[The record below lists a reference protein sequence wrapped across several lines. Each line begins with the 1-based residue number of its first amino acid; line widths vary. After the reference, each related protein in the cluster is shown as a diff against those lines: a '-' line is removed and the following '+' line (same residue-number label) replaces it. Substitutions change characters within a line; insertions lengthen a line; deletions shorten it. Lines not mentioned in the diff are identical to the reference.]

1 LARKRDPLMQRPG
14 YTLIE
19 LALVLAV
26 LVIVAALTF
35 PLIEPMLSENNVT
48 AAQDVVRAR
57 WAETRGRA
65 LEEGR
70 AYRFAVTENTGKFRI
85 APDDD
90 LYWSGNM
97 TDGTGADDKPLILEG
112 ELPEGVLFTTSASAF
127 HGATGAPAPGADWGL
142 AVAVFLPNGQ
152 ARDDAQIYFGKA
164 GQRVLGLQLRSL
176 TGAVTTVDAG
186 DANNREGQP

>member
-1 LARKRDPLMQRPG
+1 MMPRSG

-48 AAQDVVRAR
+48 ASRDMVRAR
-57 WAETRGRA
+57 WADARGRA

-70 AYRFAVTENTGKFRI
+70 PYRFAVTEGTGKFRI

-90 LYWSGNM
+90 MYWSGSN
-97 TDGTGADDKPLILEG
+97 TGVGGADDKPLILEG

-127 HGATGAPAPGADWGL
+127 SGATAAPAPGSDWGL
-142 AVAVFLPNGQ
+142 AVAVFLPNGA
-152 ARDDAQIYFGKA
+152 ARDDAQIFFGKA
-164 GQRVLGLQLRSL
+164 GQRVLGLQLRGL
-176 TGAVTTVDAG
+176 TGSVTELEPSDAKDSG
-186 DANNREGQP
+186 GGQP

>member
-1 LARKRDPLMQRPG
+1 MMPRSG
-14 YTLIE
+14 YTLME

-48 AAQDVVRAR
+48 AARDMVRAR
-57 WAETRGRA
+57 WADARGRA

-70 AYRFAVTENTGKFRI
+70 PYRFAVTENTGKFRI

-90 LYWSGNM
+90 MYWSGSN
-97 TDGTGADDKPLILEG
+97 TAVNGADDKPLILEG

-127 HGATGAPAPGADWGL
+127 HGGAAPGPGAEWGL
-142 AVAVFLPNGQ
+142 AVAVFLPRGS
-152 ARDDAQIYFGKA
+152 ARDDAQIFFGKA
-164 GQRVLGLQLRSL
+164 GQRVLGLQLRGL
-176 TGAVTTVDAG
+176 TGAVTDIEDAKESG
-186 DANNREGQP
+186 GGQP